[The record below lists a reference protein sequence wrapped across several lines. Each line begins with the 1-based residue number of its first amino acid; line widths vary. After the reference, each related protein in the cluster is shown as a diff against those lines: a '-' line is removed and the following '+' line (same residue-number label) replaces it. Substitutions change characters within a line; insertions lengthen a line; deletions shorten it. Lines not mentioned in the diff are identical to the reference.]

1 MYFMLYSIL
10 CVLCVRSCCL
20 VSNQQTNQLLY
31 NRHVAGSHPHRKNN
45 CRYIY
50 FSEMVGVAEIT
61 FLLLVLLGDTLA
73 NVDPFAD
80 RIPFA
85 IKWNGAMEANDEHV
99 CTNYV

>member
-1 MYFMLYSIL
+1 
-10 CVLCVRSCCL
+10 
-20 VSNQQTNQLLY
+20 
-31 NRHVAGSHPHRKNN
+31 
-45 CRYIY
+45 
-50 FSEMVGVAEIT
+50 MVGVAEIT